1 MDQKVIFKYKVD
13 TEQELIESNAFITQ
27 KISKF
32 HLDYGN
38 SPIVVKYLTPY
49 EEEVSIKAIQDKK
62 TKLREEDVNYHLSS
76 LGYRNSRSVE
86 EMHNSIGV
94 WGCSYTFGVGV
105 PYADTYSSILES
117 RLNTPVHN
125 FGIPGAGIQK
135 ITRSFLVN
143 NNYFK
148 FKTAFF
154 VMPSLYR
161 FEYLSFND
169 YNTEKEVPS
178 DNVSTSDLIPNWTPK
193 HNKTLAKKSR
203 MFYELHDE
211 AFFVMEFNKN
221 LELIRQNAELN
232 NTKVHF
238 ATWCDQV
245 YKFLSKY
252 NIPGV
257 ELVQFVENNE
267 NMIHGSVQDFA
278 RDGFHPGI
286 RSHQATANI
295 LYGIHKGIRPNKSP
309 ENRENLKFI

>member
-13 TEQELIESNAFITQ
+13 TTQELVESNAFITE

-32 HLDYGN
+32 HLDYAKF
-38 SPIVVKYLTPY
+38 PITVKYLTPY
-49 EEEVSIKAIQDKK
+49 EEEASVKAILDKK
-62 TKLREEDVNYHLSS
+62 TRLKEDDVDYHLSI
-76 LGYRNSRSVE
+76 LGYRNPRPVGEMDNSV
-86 EMHNSIGV
+86 GV

-105 PYADTYSSILES
+105 PYTDTYSSILES

-148 FKTAFF
+148 FRTAFF

-169 YNTEKEVPS
+169 YDTEKEIPS
-178 DNVSTSDLIPNWTPK
+178 DDVSTFDLIPNWAPK
-193 HNKTLAKKSR
+193 HNKALAKKSR

-211 AFFVMEFNKN
+211 AFFIMEFNKN

-232 NTKVHF
+232 RTKVYF
-238 ATWCDQV
+238 ATWCDRV
-245 YKFLSKY
+245 HDLLSKY
-252 NIPGV
+252 DIPEF
-257 ELVQFVENNE
+257 ELVQFLENNE
-267 NMIHGSVQDFA
+267 NILGDSVNDFA
-278 RDGFHPGI
+278 RDGFHPGV
-286 RSHQATANI
+286 RSHRATADT
-295 LYGIHKGIRPNKSP
+295 LYNLYKGIKPEIKIEVNK
-309 ENRENLKFI
+309 NLKFI